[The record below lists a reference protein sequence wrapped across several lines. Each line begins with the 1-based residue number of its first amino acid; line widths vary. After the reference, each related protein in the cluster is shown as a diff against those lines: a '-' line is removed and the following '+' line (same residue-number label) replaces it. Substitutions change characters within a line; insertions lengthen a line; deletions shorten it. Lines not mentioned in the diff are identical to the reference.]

1 MFACSLKNYKVDKYS
16 NPTRFEMPFW
26 KSKKKEDPSPS
37 SHVHS
42 PRQEV
47 TPRYEAATPKSNQPG
62 LNQIKN
68 VIAIASGKGGVG
80 KSTVSTNLA
89 LALQHL
95 GAQVGLLDAD
105 IYGPSQPGMLGSGR
119 GRAESNEA
127 GQILPL
133 RRHDVPFISMGLLT
147 GDDAPVVWRAPMA
160 IKAIQQ
166 FIGNVTWGSLDYLL
180 IDLPPGT
187 GDVQLTLS
195 QNASLTGA
203 VIVTTPQQV
212 AIGVAKKGL
221 KMFEQVRVPIIGVVE
236 NMSGFVC
243 KQCGKEEAIF
253 KEGGGEE
260 MAKEMRVPYLGAIP
274 LDPEIMACGDDGI
287 PVVIKSINSP
297 AAKAFLR
304 LAEEFER
311 QLEIVS
317 GGEKGLQPTKVE
329 VLPPGSDIEI
339 EWSDGHKGKH
349 RTYQLRANCPC
360 AMCVDENSGRRVLD
374 PKKIPLDI
382 SAKRIDKVGRYA
394 LTLQFSDGHS
404 TGIYTYKNLR
414 TLCECGE
421 CLKERGT
428 FQETFSV

>member
-1 MFACSLKNYKVDKYS
+1 MS
-16 NPTRFEMPFW
+16 FW
-26 KSKKKEDPSPS
+26 KKKKGEVPHQGTHEHNHKP
-37 SHVHS
+37 
-42 PRQEV
+42 EV
-47 TPRYEAATPKSNQPG
+47 TPKYESATPKSNQPG
-62 LNQIKN
+62 LSGVKN

-95 GAQVGLLDAD
+95 GAEVGLLDAD

-119 GRAESNEA
+119 ERAESNQA

-160 IKAIQQ
+160 VKAIQQ

-187 GDVQLTLS
+187 GDVQLTLA

-221 KMFEQVRVPIIGVVE
+221 KMFEQVRVPIIGIVE

-243 KQCGKEEAIF
+243 KHCSQETAIF
-253 KEGGGEE
+253 KEGGGAQ
-260 MAKEMRVPYLGAIP
+260 MAKEMGVPFLGAIP
-274 LDPEIMACGDDGI
+274 IDPEIMEGGDNGI
-287 PVVIKSINSP
+287 PVLKKSIKSP
-297 AAKAFLR
+297 AAQAFIR
-304 LAEEFER
+304 FAEEFHSGV
-311 QLEIVS
+311 QKVS
-317 GGEKGLQPTKVE
+317 GGDKGLEPSKVE
-329 VLPPGSDIEI
+329 VLSPGSDIVI
-339 EWSDGHKGKH
+339 DWSDGHIGKH
-349 RTYQLRANCPC
+349 RIYQLRAHCPC

-374 PKKIPLDI
+374 TKKIPLDI
-382 SAKRIDKVGRYA
+382 STKRIDKVGRYA

-404 TGIYTYKNLR
+404 TGIYTYKSLR
-414 TLCECGE
+414 KLCECEE
-421 CLKERGT
+421 CSKERGT
-428 FQETFSV
+428 FQENFSV

>member
-1 MFACSLKNYKVDKYS
+1 
-16 NPTRFEMPFW
+16 MPFW
-26 KSKKKEDPSPS
+26 KSKNKEE
-37 SHVHS
+37 
-42 PRQEV
+42 PRQSTHEHNHKREV
-47 TPRYEAATPKSNQPG
+47 TPKYESTTPRSNQPG
-62 LNQIKN
+62 LSQIKN

-119 GRAESNEA
+119 DRAESNQA

-133 RRHDVPFISMGLLT
+133 RRHDVPFISMGILT

-160 IKAIQQ
+160 VKAIQQ
-166 FIGNVTWGSLDYLL
+166 FIGNVAWGSLDYLL

-187 GDVQLTLS
+187 GDVQLTLA

-221 KMFEQVRVPIIGVVE
+221 KMFEQVRVPIIGIVE

-243 KQCGKEEAIF
+243 KHCSHETAIF
-253 KEGGGEE
+253 KEGGGAQ
-260 MAKEMRVPYLGAIP
+260 MAKELGVTYLGAIP

-287 PVVIKSINSP
+287 PVIKKSLNSP
-297 AAKAFLR
+297 AAQAFLR
-304 LAEEFER
+304 FAEEFQKGVER
-311 QLEIVS
+311 VS
-317 GGEKGLQPTKVE
+317 GGDKGLEPSKVE
-329 VLPPGSDIEI
+329 VLPPGSDIVI
-339 EWSDGHKGKH
+339 HWSDGHIGKH
-349 RTYQLRANCPC
+349 RVYQLRANCPC

-374 PKKIPLDI
+374 TKKIPLDI
-382 SAKRIDKVGRYA
+382 STKRIDKVGRYA
-394 LTLQFSDGHS
+394 LTLHFSDGHS
-404 TGIYTYKNLR
+404 TGIYTYKSLR
-414 TLCECGE
+414 KLCECE
-421 CLKERGT
+421 PCAKEKGT